1 MYCRVTFDDGLVR
14 ELEFLTGSNEGT
26 VFGPLG
32 DPAYFAQVPVNP
44 ESRWPNGLDLDPAV
58 PRGDFEPAGDPI
70 FAKWPLGASASWLT
84 RNNIPSR
91 RLRTTA
97 NLGARV
103 AADSAVIRQG
113 THDLE

>member
-1 MYCRVTFDDGLVR
+1 MPR
-14 ELEFLTGSNEGT
+14 
-26 VFGPLG
+26 P
-32 DPAYFAQVPVNP
+32 
-44 ESRWPNGLDLDPAV
+44 V
-58 PRGDFEPAGDPI
+58 PRGEPPKLMLPHDEPDSAAMANPT

-84 RNNIPSR
+84 RNNIASR
-91 RLRTTA
+91 RPRTTA